1 MKFRSLRNRLI
12 FIAFLLSVLSEGF
25 LIAISYWN
33 TSGIGIDIRQA
44 ARQNVTKHVESQ
56 LMTKLKDISSLA
68 TQLNSMDFIN
78 YSREYYNL
86 RPPEEAERLRTE
98 LNDRLNKLHLQ
109 PSLVERAYF
118 IGQNENQKN
127 LGKQFS
133 QSSLIPEEQIPWID
147 ELRDTGLIDLFTRFY
162 DMPTYIPHGMFT
174 APLGQMKHLQE
185 GKKERLQAFFESI
198 EGHMI
203 INNGVNSLNV
213 LTVIVLDDQMLSMAL
228 PGEDSWDGYITLLD
242 NNDHI
247 LWSNLNDE
255 QVIGSAI
262 ENSKQGKTQ
271 WVQEW
276 DAAYEVRTN
285 TIVPYGITLLF
296 FERKASNVIWDSLM
310 LRISVLSLGTTLL
323 ISLLVSIKLS
333 NRIMY
338 PFNVLARISW
348 KKESNIDFEHIP
360 EDRFS
365 RLSLSRF
372 SIRNKILLLL
382 FTSVMIPF
390 IAAVV
395 LHVALTYHSMF
406 NKLVDSTV
414 QSANQIVKET
424 CNRMDSYESLTNS
437 VATDT
442 RLTSLFMPYNPA
454 PGIDEKF
461 PISSY
466 PGLVDVSYFI
476 LYNSQGLARYS
487 STFINNIGLF
497 RLSTSEMTSLEKLE
511 PEEIVWVAG
520 KKDVYDHPAI
530 MLIKKLSLPTPDGTM
545 ADAYLQMVL
554 KEDTFQSVTSDRRET
569 IVLLDEA
576 SDKAFYSSAPEQG
589 FAEMAVQEWSA
600 GTLEREQSQIRKVGS
615 SNQVMMQRAIPDSQ
629 WTATLFFTIDDI
641 HLKINEMLYRYLL
654 LIVLIF
660 AAILAIVWY
669 LSLLLVK
676 PIERLTQALEAGE
689 ALDGTVIEE
698 LNRRDEVGLLV
709 LSFNNMIT
717 KINDLMEENIKKQI
731 REKDLVTSKMKA
743 ELGMLQQQIN
753 PHFLYNT
760 LEAINMRARQYGAV
774 EVSAMVNSLAK
785 IFRFTINTGSEVVPL
800 AEEIEH
806 VRNYL
811 TIQELRFKDAFIVQ
825 WKITVPASLPILKFI
840 LQPIVE
846 NALQHGIEELY
857 EQGIIRIAIHPAE
870 GGLQIEISDN
880 GLGMDEEVLEQL
892 RCSLTEN
899 YEGREGQDEGE
910 AGNKSDGGHEHEI
923 SDQVQRKRST
933 GVGLRNVYHRLR
945 IYYGEEF
952 AMHIESQEFGGTTVT
967 LHIPLDMDASLDE

>member
-12 FIAFLLSVLSEGF
+12 FISFLLSVLSEGI

-33 TSGIGIDIRQA
+33 TSGVGIDIRQA

-56 LMTKLKDISSLA
+56 LMTKLNDISSLA
-68 TQLNSMDFIN
+68 TQLDSMDFIN

-86 RPPEEAERLRTE
+86 RPPDEAERLRTV
-98 LNDRLNKLHLQ
+98 LNERLNKLHLQ

-118 IGQNENQKN
+118 IGENENQKN

-147 ELRDTGLIDLFTRFY
+147 ELRDTGMIESFTRFY
-162 DMPTYIPHGMFT
+162 DMPTYIPPGTFT
-174 APLGQMKHLQE
+174 IPLKTMTHFPEDKR
-185 GKKERLQAFFESI
+185 KRLQAFFESI

-203 INNGVNSLNV
+203 INNGVNFLNV
-213 LTVIVLDDQMLSMAL
+213 LTVVVLDDHMLSMAL

-242 NNDHI
+242 NNDHV
-247 LWSNLNDE
+247 LWSNLSNE
-255 QVIGSAI
+255 QAI
-262 ENSKQGKTQ
+262 RAAVGKVRQGETQ

-276 DAAYEVRTN
+276 DDAYEVRAK
-285 TIVPYGITLLF
+285 TIAPYGIQLLF
-296 FERKASNVIWDSLM
+296 FERKASNAIWDASL
-310 LRISVLSLGTTLL
+310 LQISVLLFGATLL
-323 ISLLVSIKLS
+323 ISLLVSIRLS

-348 KKESNIDFEHIP
+348 RKESNVDFGHIP
-360 EDRFS
+360 EDRFA
-365 RLSLSRF
+365 RLPLSKF

-390 IAAVV
+390 IAAVA

-424 CNRMDSYESLTNS
+424 RNRMDSYESLTNS

-442 RLTSLFMPYNPA
+442 RLTNLFMPYNPA
-454 PGIDEKF
+454 PGVDEKF

-497 RLSTSEMTSLEKLE
+497 RLTTSEMTTLEKLE
-511 PEEIVWVAG
+511 PEQIVWVAG

-530 MLIKKLSLPTPDGTM
+530 MLIKKLSLPTSDGTM
-545 ADAYLQMVL
+545 TNAYLQMVL
-554 KEDTFQSVTSDRRET
+554 KEDTFQSVASDRRET

-576 SDKAFYSSAPEQG
+576 TDKKFYSSAPEQG
-589 FAEMAVQEWSA
+589 FAEMAVRERAA
-600 GTLEREQSQIRKVGS
+600 GTFKQEESQIRKVGS
-615 SNQVMMQRAIPDSQ
+615 SNQVMMQRSIPNSR
-629 WTATLFFTIDDI
+629 WTAMLFFTIDDI
-641 HLKINEMLYRYLL
+641 YLKINEMLYRYLL

-660 AAILAIVWY
+660 AAILAVVWY
-669 LSLLLVK
+669 LSMLLVK

-689 ALDGTVIEE
+689 ALDGMVTEE
-698 LNRRDEVGLLV
+698 LNRRDEIGLLV

-717 KINDLMEENIKKQI
+717 KINDLMEENIKKQV

-825 WKITVPASLPILKFI
+825 WEINVPDSLPILKFI

-857 EQGIIRIAIHPAE
+857 EQGVICIAIHPAE
-870 GGLQIEISDN
+870 GGLQIEIRDN
-880 GLGMDEEVLEQL
+880 GLGMDEEVLRQL
-892 RCSLTEN
+892 RRSLSDD
-899 YEGREGQDEGE
+899 Y
-910 AGNKSDGGHEHEI
+910 AGSESGDGGEEEP
-923 SDQVQRKRST
+923 RKRST

-945 IYYGEEF
+945 IYYGEAF
-952 AMHIESQEFGGTTVT
+952 AMHIESQEFSGTTIT
-967 LHIPLDMDASLDE
+967 LYIPLHQESHES